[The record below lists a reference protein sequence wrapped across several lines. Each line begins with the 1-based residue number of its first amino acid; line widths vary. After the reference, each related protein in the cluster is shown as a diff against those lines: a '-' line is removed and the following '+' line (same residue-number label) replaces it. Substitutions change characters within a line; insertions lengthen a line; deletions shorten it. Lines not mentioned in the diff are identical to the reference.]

1 MRQSAFN
8 QQIAVLCLQRKVP
21 TQRCVFPTA
30 WIYHPSF
37 FLWYD
42 KQMPTKLIAQHLL
55 ELNVELPG
63 SAEQQFKQLLTLLA
77 KWNKAYN
84 LTAVRDVN
92 EMVVLH
98 LLDSLAPLPY
108 VEGSE
113 ILDVGT
119 GAGFPGLPMAIARP
133 DWQFTL
139 LDSNSKKTRFVTQ
152 AVIELNLKNVTVI
165 TGRAEKVEIN
175 QQFNTV
181 MCRATFSLADFLSKT
196 ESRCVNKGLFLA
208 LKGSY
213 PEHEIDEFCQ
223 SAKYQD
229 LATKI
234 SIETIESIN
243 VPGLDAE
250 RHLVLV
256 RNN

>member
-1 MRQSAFN
+1 MN
-8 QQIAVLCLQRKVP
+8 LE
-21 TQRCVFPTA
+21 
-30 WIYHPSF
+30 
-37 FLWYD
+37 
-42 KQMPTKLIAQHLL
+42 LIARYLS
-55 ELNVELPG
+55 ELNLDVPDKSEEKF
-63 SAEQQFKQLLTLLA
+63 SKLLVLLV
-77 KWNKAYN
+77 KWNQAYN
-84 LTAVRDVN
+84 LTAVRDPN

-98 LLDSLAPLPY
+98 ILDSLVPLAF
-108 VEGSE
+108 VEGSN

-152 AVIELNLKNVTVI
+152 AVIELGLDNVQVI
-165 TGRAEKVEIN
+165 TGRAENNHIN

-196 ESRCVNKGLFLA
+196 FEHCVNKGLFLA

-213 PEHEIDEFCQ
+213 PKQEIDELSQ
-223 SAKYQD
+223 
-229 LATKI
+229 ATKL
-234 SIETIESIN
+234 SNLVGKMKVENTESIK

-250 RHLVLV
+250 RHVVLV
-256 RNN
+256 RKN